1 MKTLTLDKQPFT
13 LKKGDQVPTIAPNIC
28 ESCILVDPDGTH
40 VGLFLR
46 ELPPDLQNLVNIADQ
61 QLRSDNVKKSRMDR
75 KTLIGHNPDGTGKYE
90 VISQWSTILGSCP
103 PKPHMRRP
111 YPSRSQVHQQA
122 SARPFTK
129 AMNAIGLRAFGL
141 VEQYTP
147 KVAQEHTLAIQKRLP
162 NKWRFGGPFSSTISN
177 CNISAPIHQDNANVK
192 GAVNLI
198 ITKRRNSTG
207 GNLHV
212 PDYNATFDMNDN
224 SMLVYPAWRNL
235 HGVTPII
242 PTHQGGY
249 RNSHVWYALDKFA
262 NHG

>member
-1 MKTLTLDKQPFT
+1 MKTITLTKQPFT
-13 LKKGDQVPTIAPNIC
+13 IRKGDACPTIQPNIT
-28 ESCILVDPDGTH
+28 ESCILADPDGTH
-40 VGLFLR
+40 VGLFLK
-46 ELPPDLQNLVNIADQ
+46 ELPSDLCNLVNIADQ
-61 QLRSDNVKKSRMDR
+61 QLRSDNVRKSRMDR

-129 AMNAIGLRAFGL
+129 AMNAIGLMAFGL
-141 VEQYTP
+141 VQQYTP
-147 KVAQEHTLAIQKRLP
+147 AVAQEHTIAVQKRLP
-162 NKWRFGGPFSSTISN
+162 TKWRFGGPFSSTISN
-177 CNISAPIHQDNANVK
+177 CNIAAPIHQDNANVK
-192 GAVNLI
+192 GAINLI

-224 SMLVYPAWRNL
+224 SMLFGLKSP
-235 HGVTPII
+235 
-242 PTHQGGY
+242 GGY
-249 RNSHVWYALDKFA
+249 MI
-262 NHG
+262 